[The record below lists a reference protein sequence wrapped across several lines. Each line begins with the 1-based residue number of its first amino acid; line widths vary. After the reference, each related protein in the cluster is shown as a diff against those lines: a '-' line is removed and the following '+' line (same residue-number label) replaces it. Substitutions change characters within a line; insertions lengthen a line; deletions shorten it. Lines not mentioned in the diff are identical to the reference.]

1 MHYHLFYRVY
11 RRVVL
16 GRRVY
21 IASVQV
27 YTVRVHSVVP
37 SRHSV
42 GIENRKQ
49 VEYKLVSEDSTFLT
63 VFSQFTDD
71 SCHHVRAWNLS
82 RMNSCP
88 NNDTFF
94 FWAELSRLIFVWKE
108 MLVIELFSFISD
120 PFFGGD
126 GEKVDG
132 PAFEGPN
139 DIRPFKVYVLL
150 LSAFFLDFFQELVI
164 VSIGPRVKEGDE
176 YFLVG
181 GDCMFKGPLNP
192 TLVIFLSYWGVTIF
206 ERSILWA
213 TLLHSLLFSSLK
225 TGTRPSLSNLDW
237 VLEIVPDFACSWC
250 WRWEE
255 CLCWILWL
263 KNETKSYTD
272 F

>member
-1 MHYHLFYRVY
+1 MRVQIKQSKVLILLVEMHYHLFYRVY

-192 TLVIFLSYWGVTIF
+192 TLVIFLSY
-206 ERSILWA
+206 
-213 TLLHSLLFSSLK
+213 
-225 TGTRPSLSNLDW
+225 
-237 VLEIVPDFACSWC
+237 
-250 WRWEE
+250 
-255 CLCWILWL
+255 
-263 KNETKSYTD
+263 
-272 F
+272 